1 MERSLVE
8 ITIQEILCERVFSGQ
23 KKPLLEE
30 NLEAEYGV
38 RQDIKPVLSHIVNY
52 AFKLQDNPIK
62 PELLEQETA
71 FIETTADLVDLV
83 CFRFCPTSL
92 LDETYEQIKNR
103 LEALPTKNDNR
114 GNKKQSQ
121 IVGVRILGKS
131 HLVKTN
137 DSFDLEK
144 ALRDPRYIIDYGR
157 PLRPNK

>member
-23 KKPLLEE
+23 KKPFLEE
-30 NLEAEYGV
+30 NLEAKYGV
-38 RQDIKPVLSHIVNY
+38 RQDIKSVLSHIINY
-52 AFKLQDNPIK
+52 AFKLQDTPIK

-71 FIETTADLVDLV
+71 TIETTANLVDLV

-92 LDETYEQIKNR
+92 LDKTYEQIKKR
-103 LEALPTKNDNR
+103 LEALPTKNDKR
-114 GNKKQSQ
+114 GNKKQPQ
-121 IVGVRILGKS
+121 IVGVRILGES

-137 DSFDLEK
+137 SSFDLEK